1 MPGSQGANWDLTL
14 VEEIARVNGT
24 RIKADRGAVA
34 QISWRGGRERGLGL
48 ALQIADFAD
57 QRAKG
62 ACACVSCLVSRV
74 SCRVRVWG
82 VGCVG
87 WCFVDAVMKFTA

>member
-1 MPGSQGANWDLTL
+1 MYMD
-14 VEEIARVNGT
+14 VT

-34 QISWRGGRERGLGL
+34 QISWRGGREGGLGL

-62 ACACVSCLVSRV
+62 ACACVSCLVPCAV
-74 SCRVRVWG
+74 CVCWVLGVWVRVLL
-82 VGCVG
+82 
-87 WCFVDAVMKFTA
+87 ML